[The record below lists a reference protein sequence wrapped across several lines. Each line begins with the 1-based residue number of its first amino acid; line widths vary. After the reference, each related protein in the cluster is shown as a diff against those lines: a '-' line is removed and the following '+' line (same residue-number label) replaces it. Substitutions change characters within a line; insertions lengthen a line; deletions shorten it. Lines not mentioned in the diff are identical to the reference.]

1 MRIYSMSSEFT
12 GKWDEIA
19 GRGHSAGRFRVCPD
33 HQLDLFIGFSLAGER
48 EFTLESSTVDFDVDE
63 LPIFENM
70 AVQIEYEN
78 GIYCLTLR
86 LIERAL
92 TDLFSIICSDLVE
105 ASSVA
110 ENAGSAIQIFVN
122 RLNRWAELLRRR
134 RTRELSFKERLGLL
148 GELSML
154 VWVIKV
160 CGIDAPL
167 AVRGWRGPDDDTND
181 IGLNNVRIEVKAQLS
196 TQRQSLKISSLD
208 QLDWDNRNLFIAV
221 NRFSPSDDGVS
232 LSSLSL
238 AVSSMLAI
246 NSHGFMEFQR
256 KLIVAGY
263 DPDADYIHDAFKLE
277 ELSVYRVSEGFPRLI
292 PSNVPL
298 GIIKARYEISCET
311 IKDFLIASSE
321 LEALIN
327 G

>member
-1 MRIYSMSSEFT
+1 MSSEFT

-33 HQLDLFIGFSLAGER
+33 HQLDLFVGFSLVGER
-48 EFTLESSTVDFDVDE
+48 EFTLESSTVGFDADE

-70 AVQIEYEN
+70 VVQLGDDN
-78 GIYCLTLR
+78 GINYLTLR
-86 LIERAL
+86 LIDRAL
-92 TDLFSIICSDLVE
+92 TDLFSVICSDLAE
-105 ASSVA
+105 ASSAA
-110 ENAGSAIQIFVN
+110 ENASSAIQIFVN

-154 VWVIKV
+154 VWTIDE

-167 AVRGWRGPDDDTND
+167 AVRGWRGPDGDTND

-208 QLDWDNRNLFIAV
+208 QLDWDSRNLFIAV

-238 AVSSMLAI
+238 AVSSKLST

-263 DPDADYIHDAFKLE
+263 DPDAGYIHDAFKLE
-277 ELSVYRVSEGFPRLI
+277 ELSVYSVLEGFPRLI
-292 PSNVPL
+292 PNNVPL
-298 GIIKARYEISCET
+298 GITKVRYEIACET
-311 IKDFLIASSE
+311 IKDFLIDSSE